1 MVFTR
6 KIGIVTIV
14 KIKNGA
20 KTTNEIVEILTSVM
34 ANGTTIVAAALVH
47 AIVVAMIGTT
57 NVIKAIATKESA
69 ALAFSGAS
77 KTQALI
83 RVTFVA

>member
-1 MVFTR
+1 
-6 KIGIVTIV
+6 
-14 KIKNGA
+14 
-20 KTTNEIVEILTSVM
+20 M